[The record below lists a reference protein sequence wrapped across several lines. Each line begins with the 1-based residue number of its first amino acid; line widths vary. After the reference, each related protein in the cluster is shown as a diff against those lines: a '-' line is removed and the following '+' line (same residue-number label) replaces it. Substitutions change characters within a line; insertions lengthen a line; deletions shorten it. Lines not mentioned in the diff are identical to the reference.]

1 MISLYG
7 KLKTLKQT
15 AEILLTAVAI
25 FALAATSASAFYIR
39 AQGSGEDNNAYGT
52 IMRYTNEQD
61 RDDIHLTEEQ
71 MLNPYEVIAIY
82 DGEYNTS
89 DPSDHDAAALG
100 ADGNLLISQ
109 VDTSLTTE
117 EINFAAFVFEGMG
130 DNNPDPPTTPF
141 TVKFFGARGYN
152 EELVGKTFYV
162 YIDNVISGSFVW
174 SNDYLSAANPAFEY
188 TFTNLSNMIGLE
200 NAVII
205 TLSTAT
211 PHYPDGTEIPE
222 PASIAYAIMG
232 IATVAGMKRRT
243 IKK

>member
-1 MISLYG
+1 MISLYE
-7 KLKTLKQT
+7 KLKTMTKT
-15 AEILLTAVAI
+15 VEILLAASAI

-39 AQGSGEDNNAYGT
+39 AQGSSEGNNAYGT

-61 RDDIHLTEEQ
+61 RPDIHLTEEQ

-89 DPSDHDAAALG
+89 DPTDHDTPTLG
-100 ADGNLLISQ
+100 PDGNLLISK
-109 VDTSLTTE
+109 VDSDLSTE

-130 DNNPDPPTTPF
+130 EDNPEPPTTPF
-141 TVKFFGARGYN
+141 TVKFFGAGNYN
-152 EELVGKTFYV
+152 QDIVGKTFYV
-162 YIDNVISGSFVW
+162 YVDNVISGSFVW
-174 SNDYLSAANPAFEY
+174 NEDFLSASNPAFEY
-188 TFTNLSNMIGLE
+188 TFNNVANMIGIE

-205 TLSTAT
+205 TLSTGT